1 MNPQLNVWIY
11 TIGWALIHFVWQ
23 GGLIALATAAA
34 LASCRHRS
42 SEARYAIACAGLVAM
57 LAAPAITASVVGTSD
72 QTIAPGGSASPTVST
87 SASPSPAP
95 PTARLQTASLSLAA
109 TAARTASTV
118 ERWLPI
124 VVWVWLSGVMLLL
137 ARFAGASFRVR
148 RLRLASL
155 KEPLSPWQSTGERL
169 AAQLRLDVGFRIV
182 ESALVDAPSVIGTMR
197 PIIFL
202 PVTALTGLAPHQIEA
217 LIAHE
222 LAHIRRRDYAVNIAQ
237 TVAEALLFFH
247 PAVWWIS
254 ARIRQEREH
263 CCDDVAVETCGEPV
277 DYAAA
282 LAELAAW
289 RSRDLA
295 LSVGAADGPLLAR
308 VRRVLRAPSEDAPR
322 PSGGLAVLALGLL
335 VSAGAI
341 VNSASQKPLAPAPA
355 STEQTILVKTRS
367 FEQTWSLKRTDHFEV
382 YYPQDLD
389 LHAERAAEEAERA
402 YERVSGDL
410 RHNLAFRVPIFLFR
424 TTSEFDANVRA
435 GASLDAASEPSG
447 DRILLAI
454 DQPADRWPGLITHE
468 VAHIFA
474 FDILPGRST
483 ATWVLEGL
491 AEYERGAWDPSDL
504 AAIRNAVRANAVPPL
519 SRLQADDP
527 GAPRLVSA
535 FGHAAFDFI
544 ESRSGKAGVR
554 QFLFALRQAAG
565 NGADPFQAALQLRR
579 DEFDQAFESY
589 LRDRFAAVARQLP
602 ASRLEQATTR
612 VEGDITSVGW
622 PVATGLACIELW
634 VPVEGATRQLWAVE
648 CGTGT
653 GQDLIRA
660 LKPGDRVVVTGPLA
674 RGVTAQRL
682 TLESLTR
689 PADGLTWRAAS
700 Q

>member
-1 MNPQLNVWIY
+1 MTPQLNALIY

-23 GGLIALATAAA
+23 GGLIAVATAAA

-42 SEARYAIACAGLVAM
+42 SETRYTIACAGLVAM
-57 LAAPAITASVVGTSD
+57 LAAPAITAAVVGTSD
-72 QTIAPGGSASPTVST
+72 QTIARGGSASLAVST
-87 SASPSPAP
+87 SASPSPALA
-95 PTARLQTASLSLAA
+95 TARLETASLSLAA

-118 ERWLPI
+118 ERWLPL

-137 ARFAGASFRVR
+137 ARFAGASFRVH
-148 RLRLASL
+148 RLRLASF
-155 KEPLSPWQSTGERL
+155 KEPLSPWQATGERL

-202 PVTALTGLAPHQIEA
+202 PVTALTGLTPHQIEA

-247 PAVWWIS
+247 PAVWWVS

-263 CCDDVAVETCGEPV
+263 CCDDVAIETCGEPV

-289 RSRDLA
+289 RTRDLA

-335 VSAGAI
+335 VCAGAI
-341 VNSASQKPLAPAPA
+341 VHSASQKPPAPAPA

-367 FEQTWSLKRTDHFEV
+367 FEQTWSLKRTDHFDV
-382 YYPQDLD
+382 YYPQDVD
-389 LHAERAAEEAERA
+389 LHAERAAQEAERA

-410 RHNLAFRVPIFLFR
+410 RHHLAFRVPIFLFR
-424 TTSEFDANVRA
+424 TTTEFDDGVRA
-435 GASLDAASEPSG
+435 GGAGEPSSG

-468 VAHIFA
+468 VAHVFA

-491 AEYERGAWDPSDL
+491 AEVRTRRLGSQRSVGA
-504 AAIRNAVRANAVPPL
+504 AKRRARQCGPGTEPAS
-519 SRLQADDP
+519 SRRYP
-527 GAPRLVSA
+527 GSAPRLCLRTCRIRFHRIA
-535 FGHAAFDFI
+535 FGEGRRASI
-544 ESRSGKAGVR
+544 PVR
-554 QFLFALRQAAG
+554 A
-565 NGADPFQAALQLRR
+565 
-579 DEFDQAFESY
+579 
-589 LRDRFAAVARQLP
+589 
-602 ASRLEQATTR
+602 
-612 VEGDITSVGW
+612 
-622 PVATGLACIELW
+622 ATGSE
-634 VPVEGATRQLWAVE
+634 
-648 CGTGT
+648 
-653 GQDLIRA
+653 
-660 LKPGDRVVVTGPLA
+660 
-674 RGVTAQRL
+674 
-682 TLESLTR
+682 
-689 PADGLTWRAAS
+689 
-700 Q
+700 

>member
-1 MNPQLNVWIY
+1 MTPQLNAWIY

-42 SEARYAIACAGLVAM
+42 SETRYAIACAGLVAM
-57 LAAPAITASVVGTSD
+57 LAAPAITAAVVGTSD

-95 PTARLQTASLSLAA
+95 ATARLQTASLSLAA

-202 PVTALTGLAPHQIEA
+202 PVTALTGLTPHQIEA

-322 PSGGLAVLALGLL
+322 SSGGLAVLALGLL
-335 VSAGAI
+335 VSPGP
-341 VNSASQKPLAPAPA
+341 SCTTASQKPPAPA
-355 STEQTILVKTRS
+355 SRVDRANDPGQNQILRGNVEPQKDGPLRGLLPAGPGPARRTCRPGGRTRVRAGQRRLAAQPGVS
-367 FEQTWSLKRTDHFEV
+367 RADLLVPHDDRVRRQRT
-382 YYPQDLD
+382 
-389 LHAERAAEEAERA
+389 RR
-402 YERVSGDL
+402 RVSGRSRRAVL
-410 RHNLAFRVPIFLFR
+410 RRSHPARDRPAGGPVAR
-424 TTSEFDANVRA
+424 THHPRGRARLCIRHPSGAIDGDMGHGRSGRVRA
-435 GASLDAASEPSG
+435 RRLGSQRSVGAAK
-447 DRILLAI
+447 
-454 DQPADRWPGLITHE
+454 
-468 VAHIFA
+468 
-474 FDILPGRST
+474 
-483 ATWVLEGL
+483 
-491 AEYERGAWDPSDL
+491 RGA
-504 AAIRNAVRANAVPPL
+504 RQCR
-519 SRLQADDP
+519 P
-527 GAPRLVSA
+527 GAEP
-535 FGHAAFDFI
+535 
-544 ESRSGKAGVR
+544 
-554 QFLFALRQAAG
+554 AAG
-565 NGADPFQAALQLRR
+565 
-579 DEFDQAFESY
+579 
-589 LRDRFAAVARQLP
+589 
-602 ASRLEQATTR
+602 
-612 VEGDITSVGW
+612 
-622 PVATGLACIELW
+622 
-634 VPVEGATRQLWAVE
+634 
-648 CGTGT
+648 
-653 GQDLIRA
+653 
-660 LKPGDRVVVTGPLA
+660 
-674 RGVTAQRL
+674 
-682 TLESLTR
+682 
-689 PADGLTWRAAS
+689 
-700 Q
+700 

>member
-1 MNPQLNVWIY
+1 M
-11 TIGWALIHFVWQ
+11 
-23 GGLIALATAAA
+23 
-34 LASCRHRS
+34 
-42 SEARYAIACAGLVAM
+42 
-57 LAAPAITASVVGTSD
+57 
-72 QTIAPGGSASPTVST
+72 
-87 SASPSPAP
+87 
-95 PTARLQTASLSLAA
+95 
-109 TAARTASTV
+109 
-118 ERWLPI
+118 
-124 VVWVWLSGVMLLL
+124 
-137 ARFAGASFRVR
+137 
-148 RLRLASL
+148 
-155 KEPLSPWQSTGERL
+155 

-202 PVTALTGLAPHQIEA
+202 PVSALTGLAPHQIEA

-237 TVAEALLFFH
+237 TIAEALLFFH

-263 CCDDVAVETCGEPV
+263 CCDDVAVEICGEPV

-289 RSRDLA
+289 RTRDLA

-335 VSAGAI
+335 LSAGAI
-341 VNSASQKPLAPAPA
+341 VHSASQTPPAPAPAPA
-355 STEQTILVKTRS
+355 STEQTILVSTRS
-367 FEQTWSLKRTDHFEV
+367 FEETWSLRRTDHFDL
-382 YYPQDLD
+382 YYPQDVD
-389 LHAERAAEEAERA
+389 LHAERAAQEAERA

-424 TTSEFDANVRA
+424 TTTEFDASVRV
-435 GASLDAASEPSG
+435 GASPGAAGEPSG

-483 ATWVLEGL
+483 ATWVMEGL

-504 AAIRNAVRANAVPPL
+504 SALRNAVRANAVPAL
-519 SRLQADDP
+519 SRLQADDNRT
-527 GAPRLVSA
+527 PRLVSS

-554 QFLFALRQAAG
+554 QFLFALRQAQG
-565 NGADPFQAALQLRR
+565 NGADPFQAGLQLRR

-589 LRDRFAAVARQLP
+589 LRDRFTAVARQLP
-602 ASRLEQATTR
+602 ASRLEQLATMR

-634 VPVEGATRQLWAVE
+634 VPVGGEARQRWAVE
-648 CGTGT
+648 CGTAT

-660 LKPGDRVVVTGPLA
+660 LKPGDRVVVTGLPA

-689 PADGLTWRAAS
+689 PADGFTWHAPS

>member
-1 MNPQLNVWIY
+1 MNPQLNAWIY
-11 TIGWALIHFVWQ
+11 SIGWALIHFVWQ

-42 SEARYAIACAGLVAM
+42 SETRYAIACAGLVAM
-57 LAAPAITASVVGTSD
+57 LAAPAITAAVVGTSD
-72 QTIAPGGSASPTVST
+72 QISAPGGRASLAVSR

-124 VVWVWLSGVMLLL
+124 VVWVWLSGVALLL

-155 KEPLSPWQSTGERL
+155 DEPLSQWQSTGERL

-263 CCDDVAVETCGEPV
+263 CCDDVAVEICGEPV

-295 LSVGAADGPLLAR
+295 LSVSAADGPLLAR
-308 VRRVLRAPSEDAPR
+308 VRRVLRAPTEDAPR

-335 VSAGAI
+335 VAAGA
-341 VNSASQKPLAPAPA
+341 VVHSASQKPPVPAGTSSEP
-355 STEQTILVKTRS
+355 TIRIKVGGVEQN
-367 FEQTWSLKRTDHFEV
+367 WSARQTDHFEL
-382 YYPQDLD
+382 YFPQDLD
-389 LHAERAAEEAERA
+389 LHAERAAQEAERA

-424 TTSEFDANVRA
+424 TTTEFDDSVHAGRLAGRSRRA
-435 GASLDAASEPSG
+435 VLWRSHPARDRSTGGPVAGTHHPRGRARLCIRHPSG
-447 DRILLAI
+447 ALDGDMGI
-454 DQPADRWPGLITHE
+454 
-468 VAHIFA
+468 
-474 FDILPGRST
+474 GRSGR
-483 ATWVLEGL
+483 V
-491 AEYERGAWDPSDL
+491 P
-504 AAIRNAVRANAVPPL
+504 NA
-519 SRLQADDP
+519 
-527 GAPRLVSA
+527 
-535 FGHAAFDFI
+535 
-544 ESRSGKAGVR
+544 
-554 QFLFALRQAAG
+554 
-565 NGADPFQAALQLRR
+565 
-579 DEFDQAFESY
+579 
-589 LRDRFAAVARQLP
+589 
-602 ASRLEQATTR
+602 
-612 VEGDITSVGW
+612 
-622 PVATGLACIELW
+622 
-634 VPVEGATRQLWAVE
+634 
-648 CGTGT
+648 
-653 GQDLIRA
+653 
-660 LKPGDRVVVTGPLA
+660 A
-674 RGVTAQRL
+674 RGIPAICRHC
-682 TLESLTR
+682 ETR
-689 PADGLTWRAAS
+689 SAPMPSRR
-700 Q
+700 

>member
-1 MNPQLNVWIY
+1 MNPQLNAWMY

-34 LASCRHRS
+34 LASCRRRS
-42 SEARYAIACAGLVAM
+42 SETRYAIACAGLVVM
-57 LAAPAITASVVGTSD
+57 LAAPAITAAIVGTSD
-72 QTIAPGGSASPTVST
+72 QTVAPRGSASRTVST

-95 PTARLQTASLSLAA
+95 ATASQAASLSLAA
-109 TAARTASTV
+109 TAAQTASTV

-124 VVWVWLSGVMLLL
+124 VVWAWLSGVMLLL

-169 AAQLRLDVGFRIV
+169 AAQLRLDIGFRIV

-247 PAVWWIS
+247 PAVWWVS

-263 CCDDVAVETCGEPV
+263 CCDDVAIETCGAPV

-308 VRRVLRAPSEDAPR
+308 VRRVLRAPTEDAPR

-341 VNSASQKPLAPAPA
+341 VHSASQKPPAPAPA

-367 FEQTWSLKRTDHFEV
+367 FEETWSLQRTDHFEL

-389 LHAERAAEEAERA
+389 LHAERAAQEAERA

-424 TTSEFDANVRA
+424 TTTEFDDSVRA
-435 GASLDAASEPSG
+435 GGASEPLSG

-454 DQPADRWPGLITHE
+454 DQPVDRWPGLITHE

-483 ATWVLEGL
+483 ATWVMEGL
-491 AEYERGAWDPSDL
+491 AEYERGIWDPSDL
-504 AAIRNAVRANAVPPL
+504 SALRNAVRANAVPAL
-519 SRLQADDP
+519 SRLQADD
-527 GAPRLVSA
+527 
-535 FGHAAFDFI
+535 H
-544 ESRSGKAGVR
+544 RS
-554 QFLFALRQAAG
+554 
-565 NGADPFQAALQLRR
+565 
-579 DEFDQAFESY
+579 S
-589 LRDRFAAVARQLP
+589 
-602 ASRLEQATTR
+602 ASRLCLRTCR
-612 VEGDITSVGW
+612 
-622 PVATGLACIELW
+622 
-634 VPVEGATRQLWAVE
+634 
-648 CGTGT
+648 
-653 GQDLIRA
+653 IRFHRIA
-660 LKPGDRVVVTGPLA
+660 IG
-674 RGVTAQRL
+674 
-682 TLESLTR
+682 ESR
-689 PADGLTWRAAS
+689 RASIFVRAAS
-700 Q
+700 GPGQRRRSVSGWPSASAG